1 MTDSEPG
8 GDATRGTLEV
18 RERVVTR
25 IAEIAAGRVSGVE
38 RVAGGLTARTL
49 PHVEASVRSG
59 RVTATVEAAT
69 RWPTPIAD
77 VASRIRTAV
86 SEDLVRASGLDVDAV
101 DVRIHY
107 VAPERNSTTTRRVE

>member
-1 MTDSEPG
+1 MTDSAPAA
-8 GDATRGTLEV
+8 DTPRGTLEV
-18 RERVVTR
+18 RDRVVTR

-38 RVAGGLTARTL
+38 RVTGGLTARTL
-49 PHVEASVRSG
+49 PHVEATVRGG

-86 SEDLVRASGLDVDAV
+86 SEDLVRDSGLDVDAI